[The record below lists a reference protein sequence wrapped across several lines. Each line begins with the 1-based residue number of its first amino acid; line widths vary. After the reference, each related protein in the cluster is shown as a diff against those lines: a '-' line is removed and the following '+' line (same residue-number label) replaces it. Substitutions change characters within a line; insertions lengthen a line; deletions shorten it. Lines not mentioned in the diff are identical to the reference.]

1 MALTKKEKAFCEE
14 YVANGGN
21 ASRAYFAAY
30 DTSSIE
36 NARKGYCKV
45 FRKPEVKEYIAA
57 LQKEA
62 FAAACISAERV
73 ALKLADI
80 AFADKDDEIY
90 RNTNL
95 YITIEELENMNIE
108 EYLSEE
114 LKEFENIV
122 LAF

>member
-1 MALTKKEKAFCEE
+1 MELRINFKNVQELVE
-14 YVANGGN
+14 YVKENFN
-21 ASRAYFAAY
+21 
-30 DTSSIE
+30 DDEILISID
-36 NARKGYCKV
+36 R
-45 FRKPEVKEYIAA
+45 FRELNI
-57 LQKEA
+57 
-62 FAAACISAERV
+62 FI
-73 ALKLADI
+73 
-80 AFADKDDEIY
+80 KDDEVY

>member
-1 MALTKKEKAFCEE
+1 MELRINFKNVQELVE
-14 YVANGGN
+14 YVKENFN
-21 ASRAYFAAY
+21 N
-30 DTSSIE
+30 DEILISID
-36 NARKGYCKV
+36 R
-45 FRKPEVKEYIAA
+45 FIEVNIY
-57 LQKEA
+57 
-62 FAAACISAERV
+62 V
-73 ALKLADI
+73 
-80 AFADKDDEIY
+80 KDDEIY

>member
-1 MALTKKEKAFCEE
+1 MELRINFKNAKEFME
-14 YVANGGN
+14 YVK
-21 ASRAYFAAY
+21 
-30 DTSSIE
+30 E
-36 NARKGYCKV
+36 NFSNDDIFISVDR
-45 FRKPEVKEYIAA
+45 FRELNIFIKDGEV
-57 LQKEA
+57 
-62 FAAACISAERV
+62 
-73 ALKLADI
+73 
-80 AFADKDDEIY
+80 Y